1 MEKLF
6 EGNIRKNFLNFAIPL
21 VFSALL
27 SQAYNIIDTVMASK
41 LIGDVAV
48 AAIGSTS
55 PFITLISSIFWGY
68 GTGFSIYIAVLFGS
82 GEYKKMLN
90 VIKTN
95 LLIGSVAAILIS
107 VLCIVFYNS
116 IFDFLNIEADIRKD
130 AFAYFSVYIG
140 GIIFLN
146 LVWCGMYVSN
156 SMGLSRMPFIAS
168 IVTCVLNITGNFVL
182 IKICGL
188 GVTGAAIATIFS
200 AFCVAVFYIV
210 TLTKI
215 FTDMGLEIKS
225 IYFSKEE
232 LKSTINYAVPS
243 LLQQSVMY
251 LCTAIVSPLTNL
263 SGQSAIA
270 GYTMSMR
277 LYDLNAGVYQNANKT
292 VSTYVAQC
300 VGAKKY
306 TMIKKGI
313 STALSQ
319 TLLFLAP
326 FLIVTVFGAGVI
338 SKTFLNETDS
348 IHYCKVFLQFCMPFI
363 LFNVINN
370 TAHAIFRSAGAGKFL
385 VVSTVIYAVSRVI
398 YSYALF
404 GRYEMYG
411 IYAAVVLSWITEA
424 IFGIAVYV
432 SGKWKSK
439 EYKEAEKREVT
450 V

>member
-21 VFSALL
+21 VLSALL

-41 LIGDVAV
+41 LIGDNAV

-55 PFITLISSIFWGY
+55 PLISFLSSIFWGY
-68 GTGFSIYIAVLFGS
+68 GTGFSVYISVLFGS
-82 GEYKKMLN
+82 GNYRKMLN

-95 LLIGSVAAILIS
+95 LIISSVASILIS
-107 VLCIVFYNS
+107 ILCIVFYDK
-116 IFDFLNIEADIRKD
+116 IFDFLNISEDIRKD
-130 AFAYFSVYIG
+130 AFVYFSVYIG
-140 GIIFLN
+140 GMTILN
-146 LVWCGMYVSN
+146 LVWCGLYVSN

-168 IVTCVLNITGNFVL
+168 IITCFLNITGNFVL

-188 GVTGAAIATIFS
+188 GVLGAAIATIFA
-200 AFCVAVFYIV
+200 AFCVVVFYI
-210 TLTKI
+210 TTFIKI
-215 FTDMGLEIKS
+215 FTDMGIEIKGL
-225 IYFSKEE
+225 YLNKDE
-232 LKSTINYAVPS
+232 LKSTIRYAVPS

-251 LCTAIVSPLTNL
+251 LCTMVVSPLTNL

-292 VSTYVAQC
+292 ISTYVAQC

-306 TMIKKGI
+306 IMIKKGI
-313 STALSQ
+313 GTALFQ
-319 TLLFLAP
+319 TILFLAP
-326 FLIVTVFGAGVI
+326 FLAVTVFGAGII
-338 SKTFLNETDS
+338 SKTFLNEADS

-385 VVSTVIYAVSRVI
+385 VVSTVIYAASRVI
-398 YSYALF
+398 YSYVLF
-404 GRYEMYG
+404 ERYEMYG
-411 IYAAVVLSWITEA
+411 IYAAIVLSWITEA
-424 IFGIAVYV
+424 IFGIAVYI
-432 SGKWKSK
+432 SGKWKSN
-439 EYKEAEKREVT
+439 EYKEYEKEN
-450 V
+450 